1 MPNNNQKPILQY
13 LVDFLDWLDIEKG
26 LSSKSQENY
35 SRFIKKFFD
44 WLKINNL
51 ERVVPNQLTSEHI
64 FQYKAFLSRQYR
76 KNEGAPL
83 KKTTQNYY
91 LISLRSLLTYFAD
104 KDIASLPPEKIKLS
118 KQSERAVS
126 FLSLEQV
133 EKLLSLPKV
142 SNIAGLRDRAI
153 LELLFSTGLRVSEL
167 TSLSREQ
174 IKIDKNY
181 KELEIVIIGKGNR
194 PRTAYISKRA
204 VSWLKSYL
212 ESRQDKAKA
221 LFINYRGKTKHNRL
235 TSRSIERM
243 VKKYV
248 INAGLPLNT
257 SPHTLRHSFATDLL
271 AKGVDLR
278 VVQEFLGHKNIATTQ
293 IYTHVTRPQL
303 KEIHKKYHGLDQND
317 NVA

>member
-1 MPNNNQKPILQY
+1 MPNNNQKPIPQY

-51 ERVVPNQLTSEHI
+51 EGIVPAQLTSEHI
-64 FQYKAFLSRQYR
+64 FKYKAFLSRQYR
-76 KNEGAPL
+76 NKGAPL

-104 KDIASLPPEKIKLS
+104 KDIFSLPPEKIKLS

-126 FLSLEQV
+126 FLNLEQV
-133 EKLLSLPKV
+133 EKLLSLPNV

-167 TSLSREQ
+167 TSLNREQ
-174 IKIDKNY
+174 IKIDKDYN
-181 KELEIVIIGKGNR
+181 ELEIVIIGKGNR
-194 PRTAYISKRA
+194 PRTVYVSKRA

-212 ESRQDKAKA
+212 ESRKDKEKA
-221 LFINYRGKTKHNRL
+221 LFINYRGKTRYKRL

-243 VKKYV
+243 VKKYAISV
-248 INAGLPLNT
+248 GLPLNT

-278 VVQEFLGHKNIATTQ
+278 VVQEFLGHKNIITTQ

-303 KEIHKKYHGLDQND
+303 KEIHKKYHGLNQNG

>member
-1 MPNNNQKPILQY
+1 MSNNNQKPIPQY

-51 ERVVPNQLTSEHI
+51 EGIVPAQLNSEHV
-64 FQYKAFLSRQYR
+64 FKYKAFLSRQYR

-104 KDIASLPPEKIKLS
+104 KDIVSLPPEKIKLS

-133 EKLLSLPKV
+133 EKLLSLPSV
-142 SNIAGLRDRAI
+142 SSIAGLRDRAI

-167 TSLSREQ
+167 ASLNREQ
-174 IKIDKNY
+174 IKIDKDY

-194 PRTAYISKRA
+194 PRTVYISKRA

-212 ESRQDKAKA
+212 ESRKDKEKA
-221 LFINYRGKTKHNRL
+221 LFINYRGKTRYNRL

-248 INAGLPLNT
+248 ISAGLPLNT

-278 VVQEFLGHKNIATTQ
+278 VVQEFLGHKNIVTTQ

-303 KEIHKKYHGLDQND
+303 KEIHKKYHGLNQN
-317 NVA
+317 